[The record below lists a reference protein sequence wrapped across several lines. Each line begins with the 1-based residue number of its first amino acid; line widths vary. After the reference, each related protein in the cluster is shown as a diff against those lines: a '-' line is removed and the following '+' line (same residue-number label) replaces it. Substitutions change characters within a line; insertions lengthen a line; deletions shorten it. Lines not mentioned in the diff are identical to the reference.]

1 MTNISLFTLKVC
13 HKKHNFFF
21 IYQDVRWMRV
31 NIHFM
36 VFSAVSMTTIY
47 VKPNDDGLIKLI
59 ALLEMGK

>member
-1 MTNISLFTLKVC
+1 MTNISLFTFKVC
-13 HKKHNFFF
+13 HTSRIFFL
-21 IYQDVRWMRV
+21 IYQDVRWMIV